1 VIILD
6 RELANLLRELM
17 EIRGRLDKIIDKL
30 DLLSR
35 SKTTD
40 KLAEKIIELLKEYG
54 TLTLNEIK
62 TKMGLRRLIEVKETV
77 KSLYKDHK
85 IEIIGDYKRLTGKT
99 KIKLAVLS
107 LENILRECYNNL
119 VAKKTIKD
127 AGVNIPD
134 LWRCV
139 QKKINV
145 SWNLFE
151 QTILQ
156 MSKSGIVELEEG
168 LPGAIK
174 EPGYLIRDKGKSY
187 YYIVFVR

>member
-1 VIILD
+1 
-6 RELANLLRELM
+6 M

-107 LENILRECYNNL
+107 LENILRECYSNL

>member
-1 VIILD
+1 MIILD